1 MSFDFN
7 IFEEEGKDTKF
18 IQKAIDAYH
27 PATKFELSVKLR
39 GMSSHCINVSILYD
53 KNRTLSPCMRTNV
66 VINFVRSRPY
76 IYI

>member
-53 KNRTLSPCMRTNV
+53 KKVTFSMQENQ
-66 VINFVRSRPY
+66 RSDEFCSK
-76 IYI
+76 